1 MISNKHFNK
10 IVSILICIA
19 VTFSL
24 IIIVL
29 PKSSTST
36 TYIEQPDYVTTI
48 FDNDQVIEINIEMDE
63 TAWQEMLDNASAE
76 EYTAANITVNGTT
89 YNNVA
94 IRPKG
99 NSSLS
104 QLVTDDTTDRYSFK
118 IKFDEYFDGQ
128 TLDGLSKLVLNN
140 NMSDATYM
148 KEYLSYKLLA
158 SLGVPTPE
166 CAYAHITVNG
176 EEWGLYLAVEPIE
189 EEFIARNYGSTDGN
203 LYKPESDSVAVG
215 ENKNNDDTSNNKT
228 NLNQTNGNES
238 QNTSDNTQ
246 VPSDINNGDSTNQM
260 QTPPDMNSG
269 DSSNQM
275 QAPPDMNNGDNS
287 NQIQAPPDMNN
298 GDNSNQMQAPPN
310 MNNGDSSNQMQAP
323 PDMNNGESSSEAQS
337 TDNTTDTSNEP
348 PSNRP
353 NGMGGGPG
361 GNSNGADLV
370 WNGDDISNYSAIFD
384 NAIFKNTD
392 SDDYTKILDMIEHL
406 DSMEDIE
413 SYLDVD
419 EVLRYFAANTFL
431 VNLDSYVSNMNHN
444 YYLYEN
450 DGVVS
455 ILPWD
460 YNLSFAGFQAGS
472 ASNAINFPI
481 DSTVSDSLEDN
492 PLIANLLEVDEYKEL
507 YHQYLDEIVNNFI
520 NNGTYETLITETDA
534 LISDYVK
541 NDATAFYTFDEYE
554 DAVSNLLTFGY
565 DRATSIAAQ
574 LDGTQPSTTTGTI
587 ETTVDLTAMGQ
598 QGGGGGK
605 DKGGMNSMGNKPNY
619 STTTNNSN
627 TTNNSTATNTDSF
640 ALPSNDTSGNTNNPN
655 DNTMNNSPRNMDGNS
670 SNLDPTVMMQ
680 AMQIIQSSEDGTITD
695 SIKDEL
701 LNLGLTEEDITQL
714 SSIRLPNQD
723 TNMKDFK
730 NTNLAMGPND
740 TSSNYKSLTITLS
753 SIALLV
759 ISIPGVLLFKKRK
772 YIS

>member
-10 IVSILICIA
+10 IVSILISIA
-19 VTFSL
+19 VIFSL
-24 IIIVL
+24 IIIAL
-29 PKSSTST
+29 PKSLTST

-48 FDNDQVIEINIEMDE
+48 FDDDKVIEINIEMDE

-76 EYTAANITVNGTT
+76 EYTAANITINGTT

-104 QLVTDDTTDRYSFK
+104 EIVMDDTTDRYSFK
-118 IKFDEYFDGQ
+118 IKFDEYVDGQ

-140 NMSDATYM
+140 NISDATYM
-148 KEYLSYKLLA
+148 KEYLSYKLLD

-189 EEFIARNYGSTDGN
+189 EEFIARNYGSTDDN

-215 ENKNNDDTSNNKT
+215 ENKNNDDAGNNKPDFT
-228 NLNQTNGNES
+228 PTEVNQS
-238 QNTSDNTQ
+238 QDTS
-246 VPSDINNGDSTNQM
+246 SDSQM
-260 QTPPDMNSG
+260 
-269 DSSNQM
+269 
-275 QAPPDMNNGDNS
+275 
-287 NQIQAPPDMNN
+287 
-298 GDNSNQMQAPPN
+298 
-310 MNNGDSSNQMQAP
+310 P
-323 PDMNNGESSSEAQS
+323 PDMNNGESSAQMQMPSDMSNEDSSSESQS
-337 TDNTTDTSNEP
+337 ADSTSDTSNKT
-348 PSNRP
+348 PSNIP
-353 NGMGGGPG
+353 NGFGGGMMGGAMG

-384 NAIFKNTD
+384 NAIFKSTD

-481 DSTVSDSLEDN
+481 DSPVSNSLEDN
-492 PLIANLLEVDEYKEL
+492 PLIANLLEVDEYKNL

-520 NNGTYETLITETDA
+520 NNGTYETLITKTDA

-598 QGGGGGK
+598 QGGGAGK
-605 DKGGMNSMGNKPNY
+605 DKGGMNSRGNKPND
-619 STTTNNSN
+619 ST

-640 ALPSNDTSGNTNNPN
+640 TPPSNDTSENAINNPN
-655 DNTMNNSPRNMDGNS
+655 DNTMNNSPGNMGGNS
-670 SNLDPTVMMQ
+670 SNLDPSVMMQ
-680 AMQIIQSSEDGTITD
+680 AMQIIQNSEDGAITD

-701 LNLGLTEEDITQL
+701 LNLGLTEDDITQL
-714 SSIRLPNQD
+714 SSMQLPNQD
-723 TNMKDFK
+723 NNMQDFK
-730 NTNLAMGPND
+730 NNNLAIGPNN
-740 TSSNYKSLTITLS
+740 SSNNTSLTITLS

-759 ISIPGVLLFKKRK
+759 IAILGVLLFKKRK

>member
-10 IVSILICIA
+10 LVSILMTIA

-24 IIIVL
+24 ILIIL

-48 FDNDQVIEINIEMDE
+48 FDDNKVIEINIEMDE
-63 TAWQEMLDNASAE
+63 IAWQEMLDNASAE

-94 IRPKG
+94 IRAKG

-104 QLVTDDTTDRYSFK
+104 QLVMDDTTDRYSFK
-118 IKFDEYFDGQ
+118 IKFDEYVDGQ

-140 NMSDATYM
+140 NMSDPTYM
-148 KEYLSYKLLA
+148 KEYLSYKLLD

-189 EEFIARNYGSTDGN
+189 EEFIARNYGSTNGN
-203 LYKPESDSVAVG
+203 LYKPESDSVAMG
-215 ENKNNDDTSNNKT
+215 NKDNKNDMRDKNDFNPKQIGQSQDSNNNTTSNNT
-228 NLNQTNGNES
+228 QNSGNK
-238 QNTSDNTQ
+238 
-246 VPSDINNGDSTNQM
+246 M
-260 QTPPDMNSG
+260 QTPPN
-269 DSSNQM
+269 
-275 QAPPDMNNGDNS
+275 MNNGDDS
-287 NQIQAPPDMNN
+287 RQVQAPPNMNN
-298 GDNSNQMQAPPN
+298 RDASGQMQAPPN
-310 MNNGDSSNQMQAP
+310 MNNG
-323 PDMNNGESSSEAQS
+323 
-337 TDNTTDTSNEP
+337 
-348 PSNRP
+348 
-353 NGMGGGPG
+353 MGGGMIGGGMG
-361 GNSNGADLV
+361 GNSNGANLV

-450 DGVVS
+450 NGIVS

-460 YNLSFAGFQAGS
+460 YNLSFAGFQASS

-481 DSTVSDSLEDN
+481 DSPVSDSLEDN

-507 YHQYLDEIVNNFI
+507 YHQYLNDIVENFI
-520 NNGTYETLITETDA
+520 NNGTYETLIAKTDS
-534 LISDYVK
+534 LISNYVK
-541 NDATAFYTFDEYE
+541 NDATAFYTFDEYK

-565 DRATSIAAQ
+565 DRATSIASQ
-574 LDGTQPSTTTGTI
+574 LDGTQPSTSTGTI
-587 ETTVDLTAMGQ
+587 ETTVDLSAMGQ
-598 QGGGGGK
+598 QGGRNN
-605 DKGGMNSMGNKPNY
+605 KGGMNNIGNKPDH
-619 STTTNNSN
+619 STTTD
-627 TTNNSTATNTDSF
+627 NSTSTNTDIF
-640 ALPSNDTSGNTNNPN
+640 TPPSNDTLKNAMNAPN
-655 DNTMNNSPRNMDGNS
+655 YNTMNNSPGNMGGNA
-670 SNLDPTVMMQ
+670 SNLDPTVIME

-695 SIKDEL
+695 SIKGKL
-701 LNLGLTEEDITQL
+701 LNLGLTEDDITQL
-714 SSIRLPNQD
+714 SSMELPNQD
-723 TNMKDFK
+723 NNMQDFK
-730 NTNLAMGPND
+730 NTNLAMGPNN
-740 TSSNYKSLTITLS
+740 TSSNNTSLIITLS

-759 ISIPGVLLFKKRK
+759 IAIIGVSLFKKRK

>member
-10 IVSILICIA
+10 IVSILISIA
-19 VTFSL
+19 VIFSL
-24 IIIVL
+24 IIIAL
-29 PKSSTST
+29 PKSLTST
-36 TYIEQPDYVTTI
+36 TYIEQPDYVTAI
-48 FDNDQVIEINIEMDE
+48 FDDDKVIEINIEMDE

-76 EYTAANITVNGTT
+76 EYTAANITINGTT

-104 QLVTDDTTDRYSFK
+104 EIVMDDTTDRYSFK
-118 IKFDEYFDGQ
+118 IKFDEYVDEQ

-140 NMSDATYM
+140 NISDATYM
-148 KEYLSYKLLA
+148 KEYLSYKLLD

-189 EEFIARNYGSTDGN
+189 KEFIARNYGSTDGN

-215 ENKNNDDTSNNKT
+215 ENKNNDDAGNNKPDFT
-228 NLNQTNGNES
+228 PTEVNQS
-238 QNTSDNTQ
+238 QDTS
-246 VPSDINNGDSTNQM
+246 SDSQM
-260 QTPPDMNSG
+260 PPDMS
-269 DSSNQM
+269 
-275 QAPPDMNNGDNS
+275 
-287 NQIQAPPDMNN
+287 
-298 GDNSNQMQAPPN
+298 
-310 MNNGDSSNQMQAP
+310 NGDSSNQMQAP
-323 PDMNNGESSSEAQS
+323 PDMNNGESSAQMQMPSDMSNGDSSSESQS
-337 TDNTTDTSNEP
+337 ADSTSDTSNKT
-348 PSNRP
+348 PSSMP
-353 NGMGGGPG
+353 NGLGGGMMGGAMG

-384 NAIFKNTD
+384 NAIFKSTD

-481 DSTVSDSLEDN
+481 DSPVSNSLEDN
-492 PLIANLLEVDEYKEL
+492 PLIANLLEVDEYKNL

-520 NNGTYETLITETDA
+520 NNGTYETLITKTDA

-598 QGGGGGK
+598 QGGGAGK
-605 DKGGMNSMGNKPNY
+605 DKGGMNSRGNKPND
-619 STTTNNSN
+619 ST

-640 ALPSNDTSGNTNNPN
+640 TPPSNDTSENAINNPN
-655 DNTMNNSPRNMDGNS
+655 DNTMNNSPGNMGGNS
-670 SNLDPTVMMQ
+670 SNLDPSVMMQ
-680 AMQIIQSSEDGTITD
+680 AMQIIQNSEDGAITD

-701 LNLGLTEEDITQL
+701 LNLGLTEDDITQL
-714 SSIRLPNQD
+714 SSMQLPNQD
-723 TNMKDFK
+723 NNMQDFK
-730 NTNLAMGPND
+730 NNNLAIGPNN
-740 TSSNYKSLTITLS
+740 SSNNTSLTITLS

-759 ISIPGVLLFKKRK
+759 IAILGVLLFKKRK

>member
-10 IVSILICIA
+10 LVSILMTIA

-24 IIIVL
+24 ILIIL

-48 FDNDQVIEINIEMDE
+48 FDDNKVIEINIEMDE
-63 TAWQEMLDNASAE
+63 IAWQEMLDNASAE

-94 IRPKG
+94 IRAKG

-104 QLVTDDTTDRYSFK
+104 QLVMDDTTDRYSFK
-118 IKFDEYFDGQ
+118 IKFDEYVDGQ
-128 TLDGLSKLVLNN
+128 NLDGLSKLVLNN
-140 NMSDATYM
+140 NMSDPTYM
-148 KEYLSYKLLA
+148 KEYLSYKLLD

-189 EEFIARNYGSTDGN
+189 EEFIARNYGSTNGN
-203 LYKPESDSVAVG
+203 LYKPESDSVAMG
-215 ENKNNDDTSNNKT
+215 DKDNKNDMRDKNDFNPKQIGQSQDSNNNTTSNNT
-228 NLNQTNGNES
+228 QNSGNK
-238 QNTSDNTQ
+238 
-246 VPSDINNGDSTNQM
+246 M
-260 QTPPDMNSG
+260 QTPPN
-269 DSSNQM
+269 
-275 QAPPDMNNGDNS
+275 MNNGDDS
-287 NQIQAPPDMNN
+287 RQVQAPPNMNN
-298 GDNSNQMQAPPN
+298 RDASGQMQAPPN
-310 MNNGDSSNQMQAP
+310 MNNG
-323 PDMNNGESSSEAQS
+323 
-337 TDNTTDTSNEP
+337 
-348 PSNRP
+348 
-353 NGMGGGPG
+353 MGGGMIGGGMG
-361 GNSNGADLV
+361 GNSNGANLV

-450 DGVVS
+450 NGIVS

-481 DSTVSDSLEDN
+481 DSPVSDSLEDN

-507 YHQYLDEIVNNFI
+507 YHQYLNDIVENFI
-520 NNGTYETLITETDA
+520 NNGTYETLIAKTDS
-534 LISDYVK
+534 LISNYVK
-541 NDATAFYTFDEYE
+541 NDATAFYTFDEYK

-565 DRATSIAAQ
+565 DRATSIASQ
-574 LDGTQPSTTTGTI
+574 LDGTQPSTSTGTI
-587 ETTVDLTAMGQ
+587 ETTVDLSAMGQ
-598 QGGGGGK
+598 QGGRNN
-605 DKGGMNSMGNKPNY
+605 KGGMNNIGNKPDH
-619 STTTNNSN
+619 STTTD
-627 TTNNSTATNTDSF
+627 NSTSTNTDIF
-640 ALPSNDTSGNTNNPN
+640 TPPSNDTLKNAMNAPN
-655 DNTMNNSPRNMDGNS
+655 YNTMNNSPGNMGGNA
-670 SNLDPTVMMQ
+670 SNLDPTVIME

-695 SIKDEL
+695 SIKGKL
-701 LNLGLTEEDITQL
+701 LNLGLTEDDITQL
-714 SSIRLPNQD
+714 SSMELPNQD
-723 TNMKDFK
+723 NNMQDFK
-730 NTNLAMGPND
+730 NTNLAMGPNN
-740 TSSNYKSLTITLS
+740 TSSNNTSLIITLS

-759 ISIPGVLLFKKRK
+759 IAIIGVSLFKKRK

>member
-10 IVSILICIA
+10 IVSILISIA
-19 VTFSL
+19 VIFSL
-24 IIIVL
+24 IIIAL
-29 PKSSTST
+29 PKSLTST

-48 FDNDQVIEINIEMDE
+48 FDDDKVIEINIEMDE

-104 QLVTDDTTDRYSFK
+104 QLVMDDTTDRYSFK
-118 IKFDEYFDGQ
+118 IKFDEYVDGQ

-148 KEYLSYKLLA
+148 KEYLSYKLLE

-176 EEWGLYLAVEPIE
+176 EEWGLYLAVDPIE

-203 LYKPESDSVAVG
+203 LYKPESDSVAMG
-215 ENKNNDDTSNNKT
+215 NKDNQNDMKDKTDFNPKQIDQSQDSSNNT
-228 NLNQTNGNES
+228 TSSSTQNSSNQMQTPPNM
-238 QNTSDNTQ
+238 
-246 VPSDINNGDSTNQM
+246 NNGDTSGQM
-260 QTPPDMNSG
+260 QTPPDMNNGDTSG
-269 DSSNQM
+269 QM
-275 QAPPDMNNGDNS
+275 QV
-287 NQIQAPPDMNN
+287 
-298 GDNSNQMQAPPN
+298 PPN
-310 MNNGDSSNQMQAP
+310 MNNGDASGQMQVPPNMNNEDNSNQMQIP
-323 PDMNNGESSSEAQS
+323 SDMSNEDSSSESQS
-337 TDNTTDTSNEP
+337 ADSTSDTSNKT
-348 PSNRP
+348 PSNIP
-353 NGMGGGPG
+353 NGFGGGMMGGAMG

-384 NAIFKNTD
+384 NAIFKTTD

-450 DGVVS
+450 NGIVS

-460 YNLSFAGFQAGS
+460 YNLSFTGFQAGS

-481 DSTVSDSLEDN
+481 DSPVSNSLEDN
-492 PLIANLLEVDEYKEL
+492 PLIANLL
-507 YHQYLDEIVNNFI
+507 
-520 NNGTYETLITETDA
+520 ETDA

-598 QGGGGGK
+598 QGGGN
-605 DKGGMNSMGNKPNY
+605 DKGGMNSRGNKPND
-619 STTTNNSN
+619 ST

-640 ALPSNDTSGNTNNPN
+640 TPPSNDTSENAINNPN
-655 DNTMNNSPRNMDGNS
+655 DNTMNNSPGNMGGNS
-670 SNLDPTVMMQ
+670 SNLDPSVMMQ
-680 AMQIIQSSEDGTITD
+680 AMQIIQNSEDGAITD

-701 LNLGLTEEDITQL
+701 LNLGLTEDDITQL
-714 SSIRLPNQD
+714 SSMQLPNQD
-723 TNMKDFK
+723 NNMQDFK
-730 NTNLAMGPND
+730 NNNLAIGPNN
-740 TSSNYKSLTITLS
+740 SSNNTSLTITLS

-759 ISIPGVLLFKKRK
+759 IAILGVLLFKKRK

>member
-10 IVSILICIA
+10 IVSILISIA
-19 VTFSL
+19 VIFSL
-24 IIIVL
+24 IIIAL
-29 PKSSTST
+29 PKSLTST
-36 TYIEQPDYVTTI
+36 TYIEQPDYITAI
-48 FDNDQVIEINIEMDE
+48 FDDDKVIEINIEMDE
-63 TAWQEMLDNASAE
+63 TAWQEMLDNAYAE
-76 EYTAANITVNGTT
+76 EYTAANVTINGTT

-118 IKFDEYFDGQ
+118 IKFDEYVDGQ

-166 CAYAHITVNG
+166 CAYAHITING

-215 ENKNNDDTSNNKT
+215 ENKNTDDTDNNKT
-228 NLNQTNGNES
+228 NLNQTDVNES

-260 QTPPDMNSG
+260 QTPPNMNSGDRSNQMQDPPDMNNG

-275 QAPPDMNNGDNS
+275 QTPPN
-287 NQIQAPPDMNN
+287 MNN
-298 GDNSNQMQAPPN
+298 GDNSNQMQ
-310 MNNGDSSNQMQAP
+310 DP
-323 PDMNNGESSSEAQS
+323 PDMNNRDSSSEAQS

-348 PSNRP
+348 PSKRP
-353 NGMGGGPG
+353 NGMGGGMMGGGPG

-370 WNGDDISNYSAIFD
+370 WSGDDISNYSAIFD

-481 DSTVSDSLEDN
+481 DSPVSDSLEDN

-507 YHQYLDEIVNNFI
+507 YHQYLDEILNNFI

-554 DAVSNLLTFGY
+554 DAVSNLLIFGY

-598 QGGGGGK
+598 QGGGGGN
-605 DKGGMNSMGNKPNY
+605 DKGGMNNMGSKP
-619 STTTNNSN
+619 
-627 TTNNSTATNTDSF
+627 D
-640 ALPSNDTSGNTNNPN
+640 
-655 DNTMNNSPRNMDGNS
+655 
-670 SNLDPTVMMQ
+670 
-680 AMQIIQSSEDGTITD
+680 
-695 SIKDEL
+695 
-701 LNLGLTEEDITQL
+701 DISQL
-714 SSIRLPNQD
+714 SYMQLPNQD
-723 TNMKDFK
+723 TNIKDFK
-730 NTNLAMGPND
+730 NTNLAMGPNY

>member
-10 IVSILICIA
+10 LVSILVAIA
-19 VTFSL
+19 VSFSL
-24 IIIVL
+24 ILIVL
-29 PKSSTST
+29 TKSSTST
-36 TYIEQPDYVTTI
+36 TYIEQPNYVTTI
-48 FDNDQVIEINIEMDE
+48 FDDDKVIEINIEMDE

-76 EYTAANITVNGTT
+76 EYTSANVTVNGTT

-104 QLVTDDTTDRYSFK
+104 QIAMDDTTDRYSFK
-118 IKFDEYFDGQ
+118 IKFDEYVDGQ

-140 NMSDATYM
+140 NISDATYM
-148 KEYLSYKLLA
+148 KEYLSYKLLN

-203 LYKPESDSVAVG
+203 LYKPESDSVAMG
-215 ENKNNDDTSNNKT
+215 DKNSQDNIKNDSDFSP
-228 NLNQTNGNES
+228 NQIDES
-238 QNTSDNTQ
+238 QNLNSNTEN
-246 VPSDINNGDSTNQM
+246 SNDQM
-260 QTPPDMNSG
+260 QLPPN
-269 DSSNQM
+269 
-275 QAPPDMNNGDNS
+275 MNNGDAS
-287 NQIQAPPDMNN
+287 DQ
-298 GDNSNQMQAPPN
+298 QMQAPPN
-310 MNNGDSSNQMQAP
+310 MNNGDTSDQQMQTPPNMNSGDSSGQQMQAP
-323 PDMNNGESSSEAQS
+323 PNMNNGDASDQQIQAPPNMNSGDNTNQLQISSDINN
-337 TDNTTDTSNEP
+337 TDNNSIEK
-348 PSNRP
+348 PSNMP
-353 NGMGGGPG
+353 NGIGGGMG

-384 NAIFKNTD
+384 NAIFKTTD

-419 EVLRYFAANTFL
+419 EVLRYFAVNTFL

-450 DGVVS
+450 DGIVS

-481 DSTVSDSLEDN
+481 DSPVSDSLEDN

-507 YHQYLDEIVNNFI
+507 YHQYLNNIVENFI
-520 NNGTYETLITETDA
+520 NNGTYETIITKTDS

-587 ETTVDLTAMGQ
+587 ETTVDLAAMGQ
-598 QGGGGGK
+598 QGGGN
-605 DKGGMNSMGNKPNY
+605 DKGGMNNNHGNMG
-619 STTTNNSN
+619 
-627 TTNNSTATNTDSF
+627 
-640 ALPSNDTSGNTNNPN
+640 
-655 DNTMNNSPRNMDGNS
+655 DNT
-670 SNLDPTVMMQ
+670 SNLDPTVMME
-680 AMQIIQSSEDGTITD
+680 AMQIIQSSEDGSITE
-695 SIKDEL
+695 SMKYEL
-701 LNLGLTEEDITQL
+701 LSLGLTEDDIAKLESIQTSMPEGTSDKNQDSIKNSL
-714 SSIRLPNQD
+714 AIKPNNSNSINNSSLLITCSSIL
-723 TNMKDFK
+723 
-730 NTNLAMGPND
+730 L
-740 TSSNYKSLTITLS
+740 LITCM
-753 SIALLV
+753 ILV
-759 ISIPGVLLFKKRK
+759 KLFKKRK

>member
-10 IVSILICIA
+10 IVSILISIA
-19 VTFSL
+19 VIFSL
-24 IIIVL
+24 IIIAL
-29 PKSSTST
+29 PKSLTST

-48 FDNDQVIEINIEMDE
+48 FDDDKVIEINIEMDE

-104 QLVTDDTTDRYSFK
+104 QLVMDDTTDRYSFK
-118 IKFDEYFDGQ
+118 IKFDEYVDGQ

-148 KEYLSYKLLA
+148 KEYLSYKLLE

-176 EEWGLYLAVEPIE
+176 EEWGLYLAVDPIE

-203 LYKPESDSVAVG
+203 LYKPESDSVAMG
-215 ENKNNDDTSNNKT
+215 NKDNQNDMKDKTDFNPKQIDQSQDSSNNT
-228 NLNQTNGNES
+228 TSSSTQNSSNQMQTPPNM
-238 QNTSDNTQ
+238 
-246 VPSDINNGDSTNQM
+246 NNGDTSGQM
-260 QTPPDMNSG
+260 QTPPDMNNGDTSG
-269 DSSNQM
+269 QM
-275 QAPPDMNNGDNS
+275 QV
-287 NQIQAPPDMNN
+287 
-298 GDNSNQMQAPPN
+298 PPN
-310 MNNGDSSNQMQAP
+310 MNNGDASGQMQVPPNMNNEDNSNQMQIP
-323 PDMNNGESSSEAQS
+323 SDMSNEDSSSESQS
-337 TDNTTDTSNEP
+337 ADSTSDTSNKT
-348 PSNRP
+348 PSNIP
-353 NGMGGGPG
+353 NGFGGGMMGGAMG

-384 NAIFKNTD
+384 NAIFKTTD

-450 DGVVS
+450 NGIVS

-481 DSTVSDSLEDN
+481 DSPVSNSLEDN
-492 PLIANLLEVDEYKEL
+492 PLIANLLEVDEYKNL

-520 NNGTYETLITETDA
+520 NNGTYETLITKTDA

-598 QGGGGGK
+598 QGGGN
-605 DKGGMNSMGNKPNY
+605 DKGGMNSRGNKPND
-619 STTTNNSN
+619 ST

-640 ALPSNDTSGNTNNPN
+640 TPPSNDTSENAINNPN
-655 DNTMNNSPRNMDGNS
+655 DNTMNNSPGNMGGNS
-670 SNLDPTVMMQ
+670 SNLDPSVMMQ
-680 AMQIIQSSEDGTITD
+680 AMQIIQNSEDGAITD

-701 LNLGLTEEDITQL
+701 LNLGLTEDDITQL
-714 SSIRLPNQD
+714 SSMQLPNQD
-723 TNMKDFK
+723 NNMQDFK
-730 NTNLAMGPND
+730 NNNLAIGPNN
-740 TSSNYKSLTITLS
+740 SSNNTSLTITLS

-759 ISIPGVLLFKKRK
+759 IAILGVLLFKKRK

>member
-10 IVSILICIA
+10 IVSILISIA
-19 VTFSL
+19 VIFSL
-24 IIIVL
+24 IIIAL
-29 PKSSTST
+29 PKSLTST
-36 TYIEQPDYVTTI
+36 TYIEQPDYITAI
-48 FDNDQVIEINIEMDE
+48 FDDDKVIEINIEMDE

-76 EYTAANITVNGTT
+76 EYTAANVTINGTT

-118 IKFDEYFDGQ
+118 IKFDEYVDGQ

-166 CAYAHITVNG
+166 CAYAHITING

-215 ENKNNDDTSNNKT
+215 ENKNTDDTDNNKT
-228 NLNQTNGNES
+228 NLNQTDVNES

-260 QTPPDMNSG
+260 QTPPNMNSGDRSNQMQDPPDMNNG

-275 QAPPDMNNGDNS
+275 QTPPN
-287 NQIQAPPDMNN
+287 MNN
-298 GDNSNQMQAPPN
+298 GDNSNQMQY
-310 MNNGDSSNQMQAP
+310 P
-323 PDMNNGESSSEAQS
+323 PDMNNRDSSSEAQS

-353 NGMGGGPG
+353 NGMGGGMMGGGPG

-370 WNGDDISNYSAIFD
+370 WSGDDISNYSAIFD

-481 DSTVSDSLEDN
+481 DSPVSDSLEDN

-507 YHQYLDEIVNNFI
+507 YHQYLDEILNNFI

-554 DAVSNLLTFGY
+554 DAVSNLLIFGY

-598 QGGGGGK
+598 QGGGGGN
-605 DKGGMNSMGNKPNY
+605 DKGGMNNMGSKP
-619 STTTNNSN
+619 
-627 TTNNSTATNTDSF
+627 D
-640 ALPSNDTSGNTNNPN
+640 
-655 DNTMNNSPRNMDGNS
+655 
-670 SNLDPTVMMQ
+670 
-680 AMQIIQSSEDGTITD
+680 
-695 SIKDEL
+695 
-701 LNLGLTEEDITQL
+701 DISQL
-714 SSIRLPNQD
+714 SYMQLPNQD
-723 TNMKDFK
+723 TNIKDFK
-730 NTNLAMGPND
+730 NTNLAMGPNY

>member
-10 IVSILICIA
+10 LVSILMIIA
-19 VTFSL
+19 VSFSL
-24 IIIVL
+24 ILIAL

-48 FDNDQVIEINIEMDE
+48 FDDDKVIEINIEMDE

-104 QLVTDDTTDRYSFK
+104 QLVMDDTTDRYSFK
-118 IKFDEYFDGQ
+118 IKFDEYVDGQ

-140 NMSDATYM
+140 NMADATYM
-148 KEYLSYKLLA
+148 KEYLSYKLLE

-203 LYKPESDSVAVG
+203 LYKPESDSVAMG
-215 ENKNNDDTSNNKT
+215 NKDNQNDVKDKTDFNPKQIDQSQDSSNNT
-228 NLNQTNGNES
+228 TS
-238 QNTSDNTQ
+238 SSTQN
-246 VPSDINNGDSTNQM
+246 
-260 QTPPDMNSG
+260 
-269 DSSNQM
+269 SSNQM
-275 QAPPDMNNGDNS
+275 QAIPNMNNGDTS
-287 NQIQAPPDMNN
+287 GQMQVPPNMNN
-298 GDNSNQMQAPPN
+298 EDNSNQMQIPSD
-310 MNNGDSSNQMQAP
+310 MSNE
-323 PDMNNGESSSEAQS
+323 DSSSESQS
-337 TDNTTDTSNEP
+337 SDNTGNISNEL
-348 PSNRP
+348 PSNMP
-353 NGMGGGPG
+353 NGMGGGMMGGGMG

-384 NAIFKNTD
+384 NAIFKTTD

-450 DGVVS
+450 NGIVS

-481 DSTVSDSLEDN
+481 DSPVSDSLEDN

-507 YHQYLDEIVNNFI
+507 YHQYLNDIVENFI
-520 NNGTYETLITETDA
+520 NNGTYETLIAKTDS

-574 LDGTQPSTTTGTI
+574 LDGTQPSTSTGTI

-598 QGGGGGK
+598 QGGGN
-605 DKGGMNSMGNKPNY
+605 DKGGMNNMVNKPDNN
-619 STTTNNSN
+619 TTPTNNSN
-627 TTNNSTATNTDSF
+627 ATNTDSF
-640 ALPSNDTSGNTNNPN
+640 TPTSNYTPENASAP
-655 DNTMNNSPRNMDGNS
+655 MNNSPGNMGDNS

-701 LNLGLTEEDITQL
+701 LNLGLTEDDITQL
-714 SSIRLPNQD
+714 SSMELPNQD
-723 TNMKDFK
+723 SNMQDFK
-730 NTNLAMGPND
+730 NNNLAMVPNN
-740 TSSNYKSLTITLS
+740 TSSNNTSLIITLS
-753 SIALLV
+753 SIALLIIAILV
-759 ISIPGVLLFKKRK
+759 VSLFKKRK

>member
-10 IVSILICIA
+10 IVSILISIA
-19 VTFSL
+19 VIFSL
-24 IIIVL
+24 IIIAL
-29 PKSSTST
+29 PKSLTST
-36 TYIEQPDYVTTI
+36 TYIEQPDYITAI
-48 FDNDQVIEINIEMDE
+48 FDDDKVIEINIEMDE
-63 TAWQEMLDNASAE
+63 TAWQEMLDNAYAE
-76 EYTAANITVNGTT
+76 EYTAANVTINGTT

-118 IKFDEYFDGQ
+118 IKFDEYVDGQ

-166 CAYAHITVNG
+166 CAYAHITING

-215 ENKNNDDTSNNKT
+215 ENKNTDDTDNNKT
-228 NLNQTNGNES
+228 NLNQTDVNES

-260 QTPPDMNSG
+260 QTPPNMNSGDRSNQMQDPPDMNNGDRSNQMQSPPDMNNG

-275 QAPPDMNNGDNS
+275 QTPPN
-287 NQIQAPPDMNN
+287 MNN
-298 GDNSNQMQAPPN
+298 GDNSNQMQ
-310 MNNGDSSNQMQAP
+310 DP
-323 PDMNNGESSSEAQS
+323 PDMNNRDSSSEAQS

-348 PSNRP
+348 PSKRP
-353 NGMGGGPG
+353 NGMGGGMMGGGPG

-370 WNGDDISNYSAIFD
+370 WSGDDISNYSAIFD

-481 DSTVSDSLEDN
+481 DSPVSDSLEDN

-507 YHQYLDEIVNNFI
+507 YHQYLDEILNNFI

-554 DAVSNLLTFGY
+554 DAVSNLLIFGY

-598 QGGGGGK
+598 QGGGGGN
-605 DKGGMNSMGNKPNY
+605 DKGGMNNMGSKP
-619 STTTNNSN
+619 
-627 TTNNSTATNTDSF
+627 D
-640 ALPSNDTSGNTNNPN
+640 
-655 DNTMNNSPRNMDGNS
+655 
-670 SNLDPTVMMQ
+670 
-680 AMQIIQSSEDGTITD
+680 
-695 SIKDEL
+695 
-701 LNLGLTEEDITQL
+701 DISQL
-714 SSIRLPNQD
+714 SYMQLPNQD
-723 TNMKDFK
+723 TNIKDFK
-730 NTNLAMGPND
+730 NTNLAMGPNY

>member
-10 IVSILICIA
+10 LVSILMIIA
-19 VTFSL
+19 VSFSL
-24 IIIVL
+24 ILIAL

-48 FDNDQVIEINIEMDE
+48 FDDDKVIEINIEMDE

-104 QLVTDDTTDRYSFK
+104 QLVMDDTTDRYSFK
-118 IKFDEYFDGQ
+118 IKFDEYVDGQ

-140 NMSDATYM
+140 NMADATYM
-148 KEYLSYKLLA
+148 KEYLSYKLLN

-203 LYKPESDSVAVG
+203 LYKPESDSVAIG
-215 ENKNNDDTSNNKT
+215 DKNSQDNIKNDSDFSP
-228 NLNQTNGNES
+228 NQIDES
-238 QNTSDNTQ
+238 QNLNSNTENSNDQMQ
-246 VPSDINNGDSTNQM
+246 VPPYMNNGDTSEQQMQLPPNMNSGNASNQQM
-260 QTPPDMNSG
+260 QTPPNMNSG
-269 DSSNQM
+269 DSSEQ
-275 QAPPDMNNGDNS
+275 
-287 NQIQAPPDMNN
+287 QIQD
-298 GDNSNQMQAPPN
+298 PPN
-310 MNNGDSSNQMQAP
+310 MNSEYNTNQLQIP
-323 PDMNNGESSSEAQS
+323 SDINN
-337 TDNTTDTSNEP
+337 TDNNSIEK
-348 PSNRP
+348 PSNMP
-353 NGMGGGPG
+353 NGIGGGMGGGIG
-361 GNSNGADLV
+361 GNSNGSDLV

-384 NAIFKNTD
+384 NAIFKTTD

-419 EVLRYFAANTFL
+419 EVLRYFAVNTFL

-450 DGVVS
+450 DGIVS

-481 DSTVSDSLEDN
+481 DSPVSNNLEDN

-507 YHQYLDEIVNNFI
+507 YHQYLNDIVENFI
-520 NNGTYETLITETDA
+520 NNGTYETLITKIDS

-587 ETTVDLTAMGQ
+587 GTTVDLAAMGQ
-598 QGGGGGK
+598 QGGGN
-605 DKGGMNSMGNKPNY
+605 DKGNINNMGNKLNN
-619 STTTNNSN
+619 TTTLDNSI
-627 TTNNSTATNTDSF
+627 TNNTDSITH
-640 ALPSNDTSGNTNNPN
+640 PSNDTSG
-655 DNTMNNSPRNMDGNS
+655 DAMNNISNNNINDSKVNNNKGSIKNNLAVKPNNSNSINNS
-670 SNLDPTVMMQ
+670 SLL
-680 AMQIIQSSEDGTITD
+680 ITC
-695 SIKDEL
+695 
-701 LNLGLTEEDITQL
+701 
-714 SSIRLPNQD
+714 SSIL
-723 TNMKDFK
+723 
-730 NTNLAMGPND
+730 L
-740 TSSNYKSLTITLS
+740 LITCM
-753 SIALLV
+753 IFV
-759 ISIPGVLLFKKRK
+759 KLFKKRK

>member
-10 IVSILICIA
+10 IVSILISIA
-19 VTFSL
+19 VIFSL

-36 TYIEQPDYVTTI
+36 TYIEQPNYVTTI
-48 FDNDQVIEINIEMDE
+48 FDDDKIIEINIEMDE

-104 QLVTDDTTDRYSFK
+104 QIVMDDTTDRYSFK
-118 IKFDEYFDGQ
+118 IKFDEYVDGQ

-140 NMSDATYM
+140 NISDATYM
-148 KEYLSYKLLA
+148 KEYLSYKLLD

-189 EEFIARNYGSTDGN
+189 KEFIARNYGSTDGN

-215 ENKNNDDTSNNKT
+215 ENKNNDDAGNNKPEFNPT
-228 NLNQTNGNES
+228 EVNQSKDTSSDS
-238 QNTSDNTQ
+238 QM
-246 VPSDINNGDSTNQM
+246 PS
-260 QTPPDMNSG
+260 
-269 DSSNQM
+269 
-275 QAPPDMNNGDNS
+275 
-287 NQIQAPPDMNN
+287 DMNN
-298 GDNSNQMQAPPN
+298 GDNSNQMQTPPDIS
-310 MNNGDSSNQMQAP
+310 NGDTSGQMKAP
-323 PDMNNGESSSEAQS
+323 PDMNDGDASGKMQAPSNMNNGANSNQMQMPSNISNEDSSSESHS
-337 TDNTTDTSNEP
+337 TDSISDTSNEA
-348 PSNRP
+348 PSNKP
-353 NGMGGGPG
+353 NRMGGGMMGGGPG

-370 WNGDDISNYSAIFD
+370 WNGDNISNYSAIFD
-384 NAIFKNTD
+384 NAIFKSTD

-444 YYLYEN
+444 YYLYEK
-450 DGVVS
+450 DGIVS

-481 DSTVSDSLEDN
+481 DSPVSNSLEDN
-492 PLIANLLEVDEYKEL
+492 PLIANLLEVAEYKEL

-520 NNGTYETLITETDA
+520 NNKTYETLITKTDT

-587 ETTVDLTAMGQ
+587 ETTVDLTTMGQ
-598 QGGGGGK
+598 QGGGN
-605 DKGGMNSMGNKPNY
+605 DKGGMNKIGNKPDN
-619 STTTNNSN
+619 N
-627 TTNNSTATNTDSF
+627 TTNDNNTATNTDSF
-640 ALPSNDTSGNTNNPN
+640 TPPSNDTSENAINNPN
-655 DNTMNNSPRNMDGNS
+655 DNTMNNSPGNMGGNS
-670 SNLDPTVMMQ
+670 SNLDPSVMMQ
-680 AMQIIQSSEDGTITD
+680 AMQIIQNSEDGAITD

-701 LNLGLTEEDITQL
+701 LNLGLTEDDITQL
-714 SSIRLPNQD
+714 SSMQLPNQD
-723 TNMKDFK
+723 NNMQDFK
-730 NTNLAMGPND
+730 NNNLAIGPNN
-740 TSSNYKSLTITLS
+740 SSNNTSLTITLS

-759 ISIPGVLLFKKRK
+759 IAILGVLLFKKRK

>member
-10 IVSILICIA
+10 LVSILMIIA
-19 VTFSL
+19 VSFSL
-24 IIIVL
+24 ILIVL
-29 PKSSTST
+29 TKSSTST
-36 TYIEQPDYVTTI
+36 TYIEQPNYVTTI
-48 FDNDQVIEINIEMDE
+48 FDDDKVIEINIEMDE

-76 EYTAANITVNGTT
+76 EYTSANVTVNGTT

-104 QLVTDDTTDRYSFK
+104 QIAMDDTTDRYSFK
-118 IKFDEYFDGQ
+118 IKFDEYVDGQ

-140 NMSDATYM
+140 NISDATYM
-148 KEYLSYKLLA
+148 KEYLSYKLLN

-203 LYKPESDSVAVG
+203 LYKPESDSVAMG
-215 ENKNNDDTSNNKT
+215 DKNSQDNIKNDSDFSP
-228 NLNQTNGNES
+228 NQIDES
-238 QNTSDNTQ
+238 QNLNSNTENSNDQ
-246 VPSDINNGDSTNQM
+246 MQLPPNMNNGDASDQ
-260 QTPPDMNSG
+260 
-269 DSSNQM
+269 QM
-275 QAPPDMNNGDNS
+275 QAPPDMNNGDTS
-287 NQIQAPPDMNN
+287 
-298 GDNSNQMQAPPN
+298 GQMQVPPN
-310 MNNGDSSNQMQAP
+310 MNNGDASGQMQVPPNMNNEDNSNQMQIP
-323 PDMNNGESSSEAQS
+323 SDMSNEDSSSESQS
-337 TDNTTDTSNEP
+337 SDNTGNISNELP
-348 PSNRP
+348 ANMP
-353 NGMGGGPG
+353 NGMGGGMMGGGMG

-384 NAIFKNTD
+384 NAIFKTTD

-450 DGVVS
+450 NGIVS

-481 DSTVSDSLEDN
+481 DSPVSDSLEDN

-507 YHQYLDEIVNNFI
+507 YHQYLNDIVENFI
-520 NNGTYETLITETDA
+520 NNGTYETLIAKTDS

-574 LDGTQPSTTTGTI
+574 LDGTQPSTSTGTI

-598 QGGGGGK
+598 QGGGN
-605 DKGGMNSMGNKPNY
+605 DKGGMNNMVNKPDNN
-619 STTTNNSN
+619 TTTTDNSN
-627 TTNNSTATNTDSF
+627 STNTDSF
-640 ALPSNDTSGNTNNPN
+640 TAPSNNTSENASAP
-655 DNTMNNSPRNMDGNS
+655 MNNSPGNMGDNS
-670 SNLDPTVMMQ
+670 SNLDPTVMMK

-701 LNLGLTEEDITQL
+701 LNLGLTEDDITQL
-714 SSIRLPNQD
+714 SSMELPNQD
-723 TNMKDFK
+723 SNMQDFK
-730 NTNLAMGPND
+730 NNNLAMGPNN
-740 TSSNYKSLTITLS
+740 TSSNNTSLIITLS
-753 SIALLV
+753 SIALLIIAILV
-759 ISIPGVLLFKKRK
+759 VSLFKKRK

>member
-10 IVSILICIA
+10 LVSILMIIA
-19 VTFSL
+19 VSFSL
-24 IIIVL
+24 ILIAL

-48 FDNDQVIEINIEMDE
+48 FDDDKVIEINIEMDE

-104 QLVTDDTTDRYSFK
+104 QLVMDDTTDRYSFK
-118 IKFDEYFDGQ
+118 IKFDEYVDGQ

-140 NMSDATYM
+140 NMADATYM
-148 KEYLSYKLLA
+148 KEYLSYKLLE

-203 LYKPESDSVAVG
+203 LYKPESDSVAMG
-215 ENKNNDDTSNNKT
+215 NKDNKNDMKDKTDFNPKQINQSQDSSNNT
-228 NLNQTNGNES
+228 TS
-238 QNTSDNTQ
+238 SSTQNS
-246 VPSDINNGDSTNQM
+246 SNQM
-260 QTPPDMNSG
+260 QTPPNMNNGHSSG
-269 DSSNQM
+269 QM
-275 QAPPDMNNGDNS
+275 QAPPDMNNENNS
-287 NQIQAPPDMNN
+287 
-298 GDNSNQMQAPPN
+298 GEMQAIPN
-310 MNNGDSSNQMQAP
+310 MNNGDTSGQMQVP
-323 PDMNNGESSSEAQS
+323 PNMNNEDSSSESQAS
-337 TDNTTDTSNEP
+337 DNTGNISNEL
-348 PSNRP
+348 PSNMP
-353 NGMGGGPG
+353 NGMGGGMMGGGMG

-384 NAIFKNTD
+384 NAIFKTTD

-450 DGVVS
+450 NGIVS

-481 DSTVSDSLEDN
+481 DSPVSDSLEDN

-507 YHQYLDEIVNNFI
+507 YHQYLNDIVENFI
-520 NNGTYETLITETDA
+520 NNGTYETLIAKTDS

-574 LDGTQPSTTTGTI
+574 LDGTQPSTSTGTI

-598 QGGGGGK
+598 QGGGN
-605 DKGGMNSMGNKPNY
+605 DKGGMNNMVNKPDNNN
-619 STTTNNSN
+619 TTTTDNSN
-627 TTNNSTATNTDSF
+627 STNTDSF
-640 ALPSNDTSGNTNNPN
+640 TAPSNNTSENASAP
-655 DNTMNNSPRNMDGNS
+655 MNNSPGNMGGNS

-701 LNLGLTEEDITQL
+701 LNLGLTEDDITQL
-714 SSIRLPNQD
+714 SSMELPNQD
-723 TNMKDFK
+723 SNMQDFK
-730 NTNLAMGPND
+730 NNNLAMGPNN
-740 TSSNYKSLTITLS
+740 TSSSNTSLIITLS
-753 SIALLV
+753 SIALLIIAILV
-759 ISIPGVLLFKKRK
+759 VSLFKKRK